1 MNTLKVNISKI
12 EQAGSLRLVTF
23 SRADLKL
30 TMLSLELSETL
41 QVGTQVNIGV
51 KATHI
56 ALSKSVQENSISNQ
70 LQATILSIEMGT
82 LLCRVS
88 LLLDG
93 ETWESVLTLEAAK
106 EMQLVVGDT
115 LFVLINASALSIIG
129 AR

>member
-30 TMLSLELSETL
+30 TMLSLELSDAL
-41 QVGTQVNIGV
+41 QVGTLVEVGV

-56 ALSKSVQENSISNQ
+56 ALAKTVQASSISNQ
-70 LQATILSIEMGT
+70 LQATILSVEMGT